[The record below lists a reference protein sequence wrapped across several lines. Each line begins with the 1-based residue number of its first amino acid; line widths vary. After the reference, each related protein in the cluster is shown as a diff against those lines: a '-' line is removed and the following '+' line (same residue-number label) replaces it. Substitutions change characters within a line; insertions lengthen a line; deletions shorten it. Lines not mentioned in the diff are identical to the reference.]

1 MKGVPIYRDEFHMT
15 KTRNYNHIKK
25 TRFNKIHKNI
35 GAKLV
40 EFAGFEMPVQYS
52 SIILEHKAVRSSV
65 GVFDVSHMGEIFIS
79 GEKALDFVQLITV
92 NDASKLI
99 PGRVQYSAMCYADG
113 GIVDDLLVYKIA
125 DDNFMLVVNAA
136 NIEKDFNWMVE
147 NNEYSVEINNRS
159 DDYSL
164 LAVQGPNSKNIIQ
177 KLVED
182 ELNLE
187 YYHFTQTRLAGV
199 DMIISRT
206 GYTGEL
212 GYELYFTGDEA
223 DAEKV
228 WNKIFEAGK
237 QYGIQPAGLAARD
250 SLRLEMGFCL
260 YGNDID
266 QTTNSIEAG
275 LGWITKLKKDKF
287 VGQEAIKKI
296 KEEGVNRRLVA
307 IISNERIFPRQ
318 GYGIVSDGKKIG
330 TITSG
335 TVSPMLDKPIALGY
349 VDAEYKSVGTKV
361 NIVIRNK
368 EVPAE
373 IVKLPFIEK

>member
-1 MKGVPIYRDEFHMT
+1 M
-15 KTRNYNHIKK
+15 KK
-25 TRFNKIHKNI
+25 TRFNKIHYSL
-35 GAKLV
+35 GAKMV
-40 EFAGFEMPVQYS
+40 EFAGYEMPVQYS
-52 SIILEHKAVRSSV
+52 SIISEHKAVRNSV

-79 GEKALDFVQLITV
+79 GERALDFVQLITI
-92 NDASKLI
+92 NDASKLE
-99 PGRVQYSAMCYADG
+99 PGKVQYSAMCYTDG

-125 DDNFMLVVNAA
+125 DDNFMLVVNAS

-147 NNEYSVEINNRS
+147 NNEYSVEINNSS

-164 LAVQGPNSKNIIQ
+164 LAVQGPNSGKVIQ
-177 KLVED
+177 KLLDD

-187 YYHFTQTRLAGV
+187 YYNFTQTRLANVG
-199 DMIISRT
+199 MIISRT

-212 GYELYFTGDEA
+212 GYELYFTGDDA

-228 WNKIFEAGK
+228 WNKVFEAGK
-237 QYGIQPAGLAARD
+237 EFDIQPAGLAARD

-266 QTTNSIEAG
+266 QTTNTIEAG

-296 KEEGVNRRLVA
+296 KEEGINRRLVA

-318 GYGIVSDGKKIG
+318 GYEIVSDGKKIG
-330 TITSG
+330 GITSG

-349 VDAEYKSVGTKV
+349 IDAEYKSVGTKV

-368 EVPAE
+368 EIPAE